1 MCFVRFRSWVA
12 VSTLFFVGLGVTLGC
27 QTLREVSNLK
37 NVQFRIDRVSDARLA
52 GVDLGEVESYRDLDG
67 MTVTRLGSA
76 LSRGEMPL
84 SFTLHVVGTN
94 PKSNGVN
101 ARLTKMDWT
110 LLLQDRETIS
120 GTVDREV
127 VLEPGT
133 PTDVPIDLE
142 LDLINFFD
150 ENLRGLVDLATAV
163 AGEGPPQKVQLK
175 VQPTIQTRLGPMA
188 YPTPITVVSEDV
200 GAETAGPQ

>member
-1 MCFVRFRSWVA
+1 MRSFRFRSWVA
-12 VSTLFFVGLGVTLGC
+12 AGSLLLVCLGGTLAC
-27 QTLREVSNLK
+27 QTLRDISNLK
-37 NVQFRIDRVSDARLA
+37 NVQFRIDRVSGARLA
-52 GVDLGEVESYRDLDG
+52 GIDLGNVESYRDLGG

-84 SFTLHVVGTN
+84 SFTLHVEGTN

-101 ARLTKMDWT
+101 ARLTEMDWT

-133 PTDVPIDLE
+133 PADLPVDLE
-142 LDLINFFD
+142 LDLIDFFD

-163 AGEGPPQKVQLK
+163 AGEGPPQNLKLK

-188 YPTPITVVSEDV
+188 YPKPITVVSEDV
-200 GAETAGPQ
+200 GAEAGGSQ